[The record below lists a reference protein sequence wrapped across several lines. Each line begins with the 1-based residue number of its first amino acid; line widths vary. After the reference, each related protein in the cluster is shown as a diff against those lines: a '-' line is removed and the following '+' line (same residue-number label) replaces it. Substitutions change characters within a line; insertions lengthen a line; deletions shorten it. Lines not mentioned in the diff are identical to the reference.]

1 MKKFINKVLAF
12 CLVMVVCVTCSLST
26 MTVQAAEQ
34 QDVFVEKEGTLSS
47 TGDVYTFTTTATKDF
62 WVEIDVVDPSVS
74 VDVVITSL
82 KDGSYSDGKISS
94 SDWRQDQ
101 EYPSLYWDS
110 LCLKGLPAGS
120 YQVKI
125 SSPNAGNYM
134 AFGWLEDSISLSAT
148 SVSLSAGQSK
158 TLAVTGTTETVQWS
172 SNNTS
177 VATVNSNGKVTAKKA
192 GKATITAKV
201 GSVTLTCD
209 VTVKKPVIST
219 KAFTI
224 TAGQKRT
231 LKVTGKA
238 GKVTWKTNKKSV
250 ATVSSKGVVTA
261 KKAGKATITAS
272 VDGCKL
278 TCNVTVKKNE
288 YSASSVSNSQVG
300 YGGWFNTTKI
310 SYNKKGQLVC
320 KIQIVNNSTYN
331 IEELRNFNITVRDKN
346 GAVIGSQKIGKKS
359 IFIYS
364 GSNKTITVTIP
375 KNKVKKK
382 NADLRVAVPKCSG
395 EYLYRR

>member
-1 MKKFINKVLAF
+1 MKKFLNKTLAF
-12 CLVMVVCVTCSLST
+12 CMVMVVCVTCSLT
-26 MTVQAAEQ
+26 GITAKAASEEYVFEEQ
-34 QDVFVEKEGTLSS
+34 QGTLTSS
-47 TGDVYTFTTTATKDF
+47 GSVYTFTTTSTKNFYLEVGVMDPSIS
-62 WVEIDVVDPSVS
+62 IDVLITPLNSGNPIS
-74 VDVVITSL
+74 GKITSDNWQQD
-82 KDGSYSDGKISS
+82 KD
-94 SDWRQDQ
+94 Q
-101 EYPSLYWDS
+101 PSIYYDILW
-110 LCLKGLPAGS
+110 LTIPAGS
-120 YQVKI
+120 YQVKL
-125 SSPNAGNYM
+125 SSLNSGNYY
-134 AFGWLEDSISLSAT
+134 AFGWVSDAINISETSI
-148 SVSLSAGQSK
+148 SLSAGQSK
-158 TLAVTGTTETVQWS
+158 TLSVKGATETVQWS
-172 SNNTS
+172 SDNTS
-177 VATVNSNGKVTAKKA
+177 VATVDSNGKVTAKKA
-192 GKATITAKV
+192 GKATITAKAD
-201 GSVTLTCD
+201 GLTFTCS

-278 TCNVTVKKNE
+278 TCSVTVKKNE

-359 IFIYS
+359 IFI
-364 GSNKTITVTIP
+364 
-375 KNKVKKK
+375 
-382 NADLRVAVPKCSG
+382 
-395 EYLYRR
+395 